1 MKKSKYTKLR
11 MRYTDEA
18 LKNPPVM
25 SKVEKEARL
34 FELAKKIGVKIGG
47 AK

>member
-11 MRYTDEA
+11 MQYTDES

-25 SKVEKEARL
+25 SKTEKEARL
-34 FELAKKIGVKIGG
+34 LILAKKIGVKIGG